1 MSTPIP
7 DSAEKIDSLE
17 KNLSDFVDIAHPDL
31 FHKTNAFAQ
40 FMRVGRARGY
50 DTYVHRVS
58 KYIGGCA
65 VIDGTDYSAQQQGV
79 MMASADY
86 LGLSKHPEVL
96 AAAQKAVEQY
106 GASVCSVP
114 LIAGATSLHSELETA
129 LAQFVETEACALFP
143 TGHAANIGLIQ
154 ALCTSK
160 DTVVLD
166 KLIHCSIWDGVR
178 LSGARWRSFRHS
190 DPENLA
196 RVLEII
202 RSKQKDS
209 GILVVVEGV
218 YGIDGDIA
226 PVGDLL
232 AVCNRF
238 GARLMVDEAHAT
250 GVVGNTGRGSMELHG
265 IKDKSLIVMG
275 SLSKSLG
282 SFGGYIAGPAE
293 MVDYLRYYAR
303 TIAFSVGLPA
313 SCAGAAMAGLKILQ
327 GQPDRLSQLRSN
339 MRFFKNGLENLG
351 VVNAKESGSAIF
363 SAPVGNEQILRDVA
377 RDLFR
382 QGVFTEALVF
392 PAIPEGQERIR
403 FRVSATHTQA
413 ELSRVLQIVGKVF
426 PEHHVASP
434 SQSIHD
440 PRVGGAS
447 DGDTTG
453 N

>member
-1 MSTPIP
+1 
-7 DSAEKIDSLE
+7 
-17 KNLSDFVDIAHPDL
+17 
-31 FHKTNAFAQ
+31 
-40 FMRVGRARGY
+40 
-50 DTYVHRVS
+50 
-58 KYIGGCA
+58 
-65 VIDGTDYSAQQQGV
+65 
-79 MMASADY
+79 MASADY

-96 AAAQKAVEQY
+96 AAAQKAVEQF

-114 LIAGATSLHSELETA
+114 LMAGATSLHSELETA

-190 DPENLA
+190 NPKDLS
-196 RVLEII
+196 RVLENI
-202 RSKQKDS
+202 RSKQKES

-226 PVGDLL
+226 PVSDLL
-232 AVCNRF
+232 DVCNHF

-250 GVVGNTGRGSMELHG
+250 GVVGKTGRGSMELHE

-282 SFGGYIAGPAE
+282 SFGGYIAGQAE
-293 MVDYLRYYAR
+293 VVDYLRYYAR

-327 GQPDRLSQLRSN
+327 GHPDRLSQLRSN
-339 MRFFKNGLENLG
+339 MHFFKNGLGNLG
-351 VVNAKESGSAIF
+351 VANAKESGSAIF
-363 SAPVGNEQILRDVA
+363 SAPVGNEATLRDVA

-382 QGVFTEALVF
+382 HGVFTEGLVF
-392 PAIPEGQERIR
+392 PAVPQGQERIR
-403 FRVSATHTQA
+403 FRVSANHTQE
-413 ELSRVLQIVGKVF
+413 ELSHVLQIVDKVF
-426 PEHHVASP
+426 SEHHVSSP

-440 PRVGGAS
+440 PHVDGAS
-447 DGDTTG
+447 NGDTAC

>member
-1 MSTPIP
+1 MKTTIP
-7 DSAEKIDSLE
+7 DSAEKIDSRE
-17 KNLSDFVDIAHPDL
+17 RGASDYVDFAHPDL
-31 FHKTNAFAQ
+31 FHKTNAFAH
-40 FMRVGRARGY
+40 FMRDLRERGH

-58 KYIGGCA
+58 KYTGGCA
-65 VIDGTDYSAQQQGV
+65 VVDGTDHSTQQQGV

-114 LIAGATSLHSELETA
+114 LIAGATSLHSELET
-129 LAQFVETEACALFP
+129 EACALFP

-166 KLIHCSIWDGVR
+166 KLIHCSIWDGVN

-190 DPENLA
+190 DSEDLS
-196 RVLEII
+196 RVLENI

-250 GVVGNTGRGSMELHG
+250 GVVGKTGRGSMELHG

-327 GQPDRLSQLRSN
+327 GQPERLSRLRSN
-339 MRFFKNGLENLG
+339 INFFKTGLENLG
-351 VVNAKESGSAIF
+351 IANAKESGSSIF
-363 SAPVGNEQILRDVA
+363 SAPVKNEKILRDMA

-382 QGVFTEALVF
+382 QGVFTEALAF

-403 FRVSATHTQA
+403 FRVSATHTQE
-413 ELSRVLQIVGKVF
+413 ELSRVLQIVGKIF
-426 PEHHVASP
+426 SENNFWN
-434 SQSIHD
+434 Q
-440 PRVGGAS
+440 
-447 DGDTTG
+447 
-453 N
+453 